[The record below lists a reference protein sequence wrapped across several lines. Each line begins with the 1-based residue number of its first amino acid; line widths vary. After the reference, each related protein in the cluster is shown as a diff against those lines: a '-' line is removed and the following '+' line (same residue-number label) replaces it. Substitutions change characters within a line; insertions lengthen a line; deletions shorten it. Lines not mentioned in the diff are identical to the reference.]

1 VEESSSATF
10 LQIDL
15 QSLFGSGRS
24 RKMDFD
30 KVWDHFNSRETEFLT
45 GALIYSIKSHD
56 FDSSR
61 FETKLRSIG
70 FDLKVKSLP
79 RPIKRKYND
88 YSSTVHVS
96 HVIPLTIDC
105 ISRLDR
111 FDKWI
116 LFSNNGEFVDLCKHL
131 KGLGKKI
138 ELWSFSE
145 NYDPILEPYADR
157 MHFIDENFCLQKP
170 SISVFGANWGL
181 EKFDSMFD
189 STSTKRY

>member
-15 QSLFGSGRS
+15 QSLFGPGRS
-24 RKMDFD
+24 KKMDFD
-30 KVWDHFNSRETEFLT
+30 KVWDYFNSRETEFLT
-45 GALIYSIKSHD
+45 GAIIYSIKSHD

-70 FDLKVKSLP
+70 YDLKVKSLP
-79 RPIKRKYND
+79 RITKRRFSPI
-88 YSSTVHVS
+88 S
-96 HVIPLTIDC
+96 HIIPLTIDC

-116 LFSNNGEFVDLCKHL
+116 FMSNNGEFADLCKFL
-131 KGLGKKI
+131 KGVGKKI
-138 ELWSFSE
+138 ELWSFMDD
-145 NYDPILEPYADR
+145 YDPILEPYADR
-157 MHFIDENFCLQKP
+157 MHFIDSNFCLQKP

-181 EKFDSMFD
+181 EKFESLLD
-189 STSTKRY
+189 STSTRRYT